1 MNFAGFDVMRT
12 EVTYNVPLEVKVA
25 AVLLLLTCVTII
37 KVRRRE
43 ICEAENSETVRT
55 KII

>member
-1 MNFAGFDVMRT
+1 MNFAGFDMMRT